1 MTEMAERSIKIEG
14 DDRRRRNEFRKGK
27 VDMEIVLRLRRQG
40 VSGIH
45 WERQV
50 RACLLLVLSCI
61 LYWCIRAYGSDYT
74 EKWEDTEVYAQKLK
88 QDGRIGDDVYIE
100 HICGNVNK
108 MSILY
113 GREAENI
120 AAHRLEEYRGF
131 LAITGQIECP
141 VEPEES
147 QWTPSQAE
155 NIGTV
160 QSVWDRI
167 TIQQEG
173 EIDFPFLES
182 KEETK
187 NDIPFI
193 EDKEETK
200 NDIPF
205 IENEEETKN
214 DIPFIENE
222 EEAEDDMSFVQDED
236 TSVEENDE
244 IREIAGFIVD
254 NQGYIVGITGALSFL
269 DGILAIASDSEC
281 VGIRRDAFANVEAE
295 VMEIYIPANICDIE
309 SGAFDGFSNLMY
321 IEVAEDSLYYY
332 SMDGILYSK
341 TGEEIAY
348 PAGR

>member
-1 MTEMAERSIKIEG
+1 MVKYGKIWKKVLTEMAERSIKIEG
-14 DDRRRRNEFRKGK
+14 DDRRRRNEFRTGK

-40 VSGIH
+40 MSGIH

-50 RACLLLVLSCI
+50 SACLLLVLSCI

-74 EKWEDTEVYAQKLK
+74 EKWKDTEVYVQKLK

-113 GREAENI
+113 GREAENL
-120 AAHRLEEYRGF
+120 AAHRLAEYRGV
-131 LAITGQIECP
+131 LAIAGQIECP
-141 VEPEES
+141 VESEES
-147 QWTPSQAE
+147 FRTPSQAE

-160 QSVWDRI
+160 QSLWDVGI

-193 EDKEETK
+193 EDK
-200 NDIPF
+200 
-205 IENEEETKN
+205 
-214 DIPFIENE
+214 

>member
-205 IENEEETKN
+205 IENEEE
-214 DIPFIENE
+214 
-222 EEAEDDMSFVQDED
+222 AEDDMSFVQDED

>member
-131 LAITGQIECP
+131 LAIAGQIECP

-193 EDKEETK
+193 EDK
-200 NDIPF
+200 
-205 IENEEETKN
+205 EETKN

>member
-1 MTEMAERSIKIEG
+1 MERSIKIEG

-40 VSGIH
+40 MSGIH

-50 RACLLLVLSCI
+50 SACLLLVLSCI

-74 EKWEDTEVYAQKLK
+74 EKWKDTEVYVQKLK

-113 GREAENI
+113 GREAENL
-120 AAHRLEEYRGF
+120 AAHRLAEYRGV
-131 LAITGQIECP
+131 LAIAGQIECP
-141 VEPEES
+141 VESEES
-147 QWTPSQAE
+147 FRTPSQAE

-160 QSVWDRI
+160 QSLWDVGI

-193 EDKEETK
+193 EDKEE
-200 NDIPF
+200 
-205 IENEEETKN
+205 
-214 DIPFIENE
+214 
-222 EEAEDDMSFVQDED
+222 AEDDMSFVQDED

-244 IREIAGFIVD
+244 IREKRERCVC
-254 NQGYIVGITGALSFL
+254 
-269 DGILAIASDSEC
+269 EC
-281 VGIRRDAFANVEAE
+281 R
-295 VMEIYIPANICDIE
+295 
-309 SGAFDGFSNLMY
+309 S
-321 IEVAEDSLYYY
+321 
-332 SMDGILYSK
+332 
-341 TGEEIAY
+341 
-348 PAGR
+348 

>member
-1 MTEMAERSIKIEG
+1 
-14 DDRRRRNEFRKGK
+14 
-27 VDMEIVLRLRRQG
+27 ME
-40 VSGIH
+40 S
-45 WERQV
+45 
-50 RACLLLVLSCI
+50 
-61 LYWCIRAYGSDYT
+61 
-74 EKWEDTEVYAQKLK
+74 
-88 QDGRIGDDVYIE
+88 
-100 HICGNVNK
+100 
-108 MSILY
+108 
-113 GREAENI
+113 
-120 AAHRLEEYRGF
+120 
-131 LAITGQIECP
+131 
-141 VEPEES
+141 EES
-147 QWTPSQAE
+147 FRTPSQAE

-160 QSVWDRI
+160 QSLWDVGI

-205 IENEEETKN
+205 IENEEE
-214 DIPFIENE
+214 
-222 EEAEDDMSFVQDED
+222 AEDDMSFVQDEE

-281 VGIRRDAFANVEAE
+281 VGIRRDAFANVEDE

>member
-1 MTEMAERSIKIEG
+1 MAERSIKIEG

-205 IENEEETKN
+205 IENEEE
-214 DIPFIENE
+214 
-222 EEAEDDMSFVQDED
+222 AEDDMSFVQDED